1 MQRNAML
8 LLHQNWSIGL
18 FALHTLTKPP
28 HSNMAERH
36 TLRSIAMKG
45 IVACTARN
53 HAGLNLRT
61 WTRAAPDGA
70 LATPE
75 IPPT

>member
-1 MQRNAML
+1 
-8 LLHQNWSIGL
+8 
-18 FALHTLTKPP
+18 
-28 HSNMAERH
+28 
-36 TLRSIAMKG
+36 MKG

-75 IPPT
+75 MTQTQMSVQKLLGPGGAPHPRTQDAGASPQVQPNCVFRLFP